1 MASNTDPL
9 PFELGKGKDSPDA
22 KDDPKRC
29 SMCGGQAVRGDLS
42 SVANFGVTREPH
54 FVTSYGWMQVKY
66 DRATPI
72 DVYMCLSCG
81 HINLYGRQP
90 MSVLDPMER
99 QQLLRDENPA
109 LDKKLRREE
118 KRRGELEKKGRP
130 LESDD
135 HTGI

>member
-1 MASNTDPL
+1 MASNKDPL
-9 PFELGKGKDSPDA
+9 PFEFGKGKETPDS
-22 KDDPKRC
+22 KDDHKSC

-81 HINLYGRQP
+81 YINLYGRQP

-118 KRRGELEKKGRP
+118 KRRGELEKQGRP
-130 LESDD
+130 LDSDD
-135 HTGI
+135 HTGV